1 VEAGIK
7 EIEGEEEA
15 EVPPVISNTMIDD
28 CAVDIDTIDNFVII
42 SSPRKLSAAAAVSM
56 KKGSDKAIASV
67 GQKVK
72 PTPKNKSNKQQRGVP
87 SPPTPPPYVPS
98 EYELK

>member
-15 EVPPVISNTMIDD
+15 EIPPVISNTTIDD
-28 CAVDIDTIDNFVII
+28 CAVEINTIDNFVII
-42 SSPRKLSAAAAVSM
+42 SSPTKLSAAAAVSM

-67 GQKVK
+67 HQKAK
-72 PTPKNKSNKQQRGVP
+72 RTPKNKSNKQQGGVP
-87 SPPTPPPYVPS
+87 SPPTPPPCEHIRSKV
-98 EYELK
+98 